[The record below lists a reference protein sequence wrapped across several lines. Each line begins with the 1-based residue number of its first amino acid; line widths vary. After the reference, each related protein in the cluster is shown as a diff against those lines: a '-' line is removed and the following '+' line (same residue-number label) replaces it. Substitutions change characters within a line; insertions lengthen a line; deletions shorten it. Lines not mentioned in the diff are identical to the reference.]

1 MPESALD
8 KDFLIVALSGRALAA
23 SASKAGYRVIVLDLF
38 NDLDTRACAA
48 ESVKAT
54 GTLGTGFDADKLV
67 ALSRRLAPPPA
78 GLVYGSGLEDRPR
91 LLARLSAG
99 RRLFG
104 NRADTLARIKD
115 PRRFFPVLKR
125 LAIPHPETR
134 LDAPPDRRGWLVKR
148 TGAAGGAHI
157 RRADEGPGTADG
169 YYQRRIR
176 GRAVSALFVADGR
189 SARVLGF
196 TEQWSSAGRGEAP
209 FRFGGAA
216 LPARLP
222 ATLADEITGAVE
234 RLVAATGLVGVNS
247 ADMMVE
253 GGGFHLLEVNPR
265 PGATVDIFD
274 RALGISLFDLHV
286 RACAGDL
293 PGTGGRPGGAFASAI
308 VYADRDLV
316 VPAWL
321 SWPRWTADLPEPG
334 TPIGAGEP
342 VCTVLATGTDVEA
355 AKDAALRRV
364 DEILAALEPSPYSHH
379 EGAAPVLDRRPGG
392 EFRA

>member
-48 ESVKAT
+48 ESMKAT
-54 GTLGTGFDADKLV
+54 GTLGTGFDADDLV

-222 ATLADEITGAVE
+222 AALADEITGAVE

-253 GGGFHLLEVNPR
+253 GGGFHLIEVNPR

-316 VPAWL
+316 VPAWP

-364 DEILAALEPSPYSHH
+364 DDILAALEPGPYSHH

>member
-54 GTLGTGFDADKLV
+54 GTLGTGFDADELV

-148 TGAAGGAHI
+148 TGGAGGAHI

-222 ATLADEITGAVE
+222 AALADEITGAVE

-253 GGGFHLLEVNPR
+253 GGGFHLIEVNPR

-316 VPAWL
+316 VPAWP

-364 DEILAALEPSPYSHH
+364 DDILAALEPGPYSHH